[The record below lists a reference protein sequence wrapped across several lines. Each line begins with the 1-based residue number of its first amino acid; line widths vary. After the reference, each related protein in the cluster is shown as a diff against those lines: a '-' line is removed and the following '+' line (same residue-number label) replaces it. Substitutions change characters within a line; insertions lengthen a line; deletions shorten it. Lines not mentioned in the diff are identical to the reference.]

1 MTRIM
6 AGITQKEL
14 KKPYFHCGP
23 FRIRKTIKVK
33 SKDFKET
40 KTTKTQTSITY
51 TYVCTEF
58 ENLLSSALIRFLSEK
73 NDPLTYV

>member
-1 MTRIM
+1 M

-40 KTTKTQTSITY
+40 KTQTLKTY
-51 TYVCTEF
+51 TYVCVEF
-58 ENLLSSALIRFLSEK
+58 ENLLFSALFCFLSEK
-73 NDPLTYV
+73 DDPLTYV

>member
-1 MTRIM
+1 MTQIM

-23 FRIRKTIKVK
+23 FRIRKTITVK

-40 KTTKTQTSITY
+40 KTQTLITY
-51 TYVCTEF
+51 TYVCAEF
-58 ENLLSSALIRFLSEK
+58 ENLLSSALFRFLSEK

>member
-1 MTRIM
+1 MTQIM

-40 KTTKTQTSITY
+40 KTQTSITY

-58 ENLLSSALIRFLSEK
+58 ENLLSSALFRFLSEK
-73 NDPLTYV
+73 NDPSTYV